1 MVLKLDTYMSSVAHK
16 RIDLLFTEKRY
27 SHNLKLPNLMEVLD
41 KTESSPYVSNDFQ
54 KLVKYYNTFHICSM

>member
-1 MVLKLDTYMSSVAHK
+1 MVLKLDTYMSSVARK